1 MVWIK
6 FIVCSLV
13 IFFAGHK
20 VAKYGDMIAE
30 KTGLCRAW
38 LGLTLLVAVTS
49 LPELANAVSATTAN
63 LPELAVGDILGA
75 CMINVLT
82 LAMLDIILWFR
93 GRKSIFIK
101 SEKNNILS
109 ALFGMGLLSFVAF
122 SLAVTRYF
130 IDFQIF
136 GVSGYTLAIVLIY
149 LVIQKILYS
158 QSQAEKTEEKKHYD
172 QVSSFKT
179 YLGFLLCALI
189 VIIAGGWLPFIGA
202 EIVEIM
208 GWGRTFVA
216 VLFLGFATTL
226 PEATV
231 SLSALRLGSV
241 GMGIGNLLGSN
252 IFNVAILFV
261 ADVFYQPGDLLT
273 AVPVSMIFAA
283 LFGALLTFIVF
294 LALEK
299 RIKNRIP
306 SLLIVFCYLL
316 SLFLLFKASA
326 M

>member
-6 FIVCSLV
+6 FIICSLA

-20 VAKYGDMIAE
+20 VAKYGDIIAE

-38 LGLTLLVAVTS
+38 LGLTLLAAITS
-49 LPELANAVSATTAN
+49 LPELANAVSAATAK

-75 CMINVLT
+75 CMINAFT
-82 LAMLDIILWFR
+82 LAMLDIILWLR
-93 GRKSIFIK
+93 GRKSIFINP
-101 SEKNNILS
+101 EANNILS
-109 ALFGMGLLSFVAF
+109 ALFGMGLLGFVAF

-130 IDFQIF
+130 IGFQIF

-158 QSQAEKTEEKKHYD
+158 QSQAEKTETTKNYA
-172 QVSSFKT
+172 QVSGFKT

-189 VIIAGGWLPFIGA
+189 VIVAGSWLPFIGS

-241 GMGIGNLLGSN
+241 GMSIGNLLGSN

-261 ADVFYQPGDLLT
+261 ADIFYKPGDLLA
-273 AVPVSMIFAA
+273 AVPVNMIFAA
-283 LFGALLTFIVF
+283 LFGSLLMFIAF

-299 RIKNRIP
+299 QIKNRIP
-306 SLLIVFCYLL
+306 SLLIVLCYLL
-316 SLFLLFKASA
+316 SLFYLFKASA
-326 M
+326 I

>member
-38 LGLTLLVAVTS
+38 LGLTLLAAVTS

-130 IDFQIF
+130 IGFKIF

-306 SLLIVFCYLL
+306 ALLIVLCYLL
-316 SLFLLFKASA
+316 SLFLLFKANA